1 MNIDPSNLQQLSI
14 SLLSGLMGSII
25 GAIVGGYFS
34 YKGAMD
40 SAKTQIKNLYQQ
52 EKEKREYEKKREE
65 EIMLNSLLS
74 EAKENL
80 ELATKWQV
88 HHSKS
93 ILSTETWSIY
103 KGSIS
108 SLPTSIQERIIKAY
122 TEVKRYNSL
131 AEYDRAKVPVGN
143 GMLDQPIQQ
152 QAKVVTDTLAPLIE
166 ELDSTSKVVPPK
178 KPEKIS
184 HS

>member
-1 MNIDPSNLQQLSI
+1 MDFNQSNLQQLSLT
-14 SLLSGLMGSII
+14 LLSGLIGSIF
-25 GAIVGGYFS
+25 GAVVGGYYS

-40 SAKTQIKNLYQQ
+40 SAKTQVEHLYQQ
-52 EKEKREYEKKREE
+52 ERDKREYEKKREE
-65 EIMLNSLLS
+65 EVVLNSLLS

-108 SLPTSIQERIIKAY
+108 SLPSSVQEKLIKAY
-122 TEVKRYNSL
+122 AEVKRYNAL
-131 AEYDRAKVPVGN
+131 AEYDRAKVAVGH

-152 QAKVVTDTLAPLIE
+152 QAKVVVDALSPLVE
-166 ELDSTSKVVPPK
+166 ELDNTRKVVPPK
-178 KPEKIS
+178 KQEKIS